1 MQTINPRHQLN
12 LRGRKIILTGLL
24 LFGLG
29 FHLQAQN
36 NPTDNLVNYEDQ
48 WIHYGF
54 LIGVHSS
61 KYVTRHSEF
70 FTSPAMDTVHSIVP
84 GNLGGFKLGFV
95 INMRIAE
102 YLDFRILPTVG
113 FYENDL
119 TYRYTDGT
127 SIREL
132 KDATMVELPLL
143 LKYKSARRGNL
154 AMYMLFGINPSLEA
168 SGKGD
173 ERDIGTKLELRNWNL
188 AIDVGVGLDMFYP
201 YFKFSPEIRYSYGL
215 RNMLTDD
222 PNEFSVGLDKLTTQ
236 NLGIFITFEGGPQG
250 ERRLGKNTKGAGTR
264 TQEAIKVKNRQKKRL
279 KQ

>member
-1 MQTINPRHQLN
+1 MQNVNPRNQLY
-12 LRGRKIILTGLL
+12 LRGRKIILASLL
-24 LFGLG
+24 ILGLG
-29 FHLQAQN
+29 HNSIAQN

-54 LIGVHSS
+54 LIGIHSS
-61 KYVTRHSEF
+61 KYVIRHSDY

-95 INMRIAE
+95 INMKVSE
-102 YLDFRILPTVG
+102 YLDFRLLPTVG

-119 TYRYTDGT
+119 TYRYTDG
-127 SIREL
+127 SNLREL

-154 AMYMLFGINPSLEA
+154 AMYMLFGVNPSLEA
-168 SGKGD
+168 SGKSD
-173 ERDIGTKLELRNWNL
+173 EEDIGQKLELRNWNL
-188 AIDVGVGLDMFYP
+188 AIDVGVGLDIFYP

-215 RNMLTDD
+215 RNMLTND
-222 PNEFSVGLDKLTTQ
+222 PNDFSVGLDKLTTQ
-236 NLGIFITFEGGPQG
+236 NLGIFITFEGGPQS
-250 ERRLGKNTKGAGTR
+250 ERKLGGKTKGAGTR
-264 TQEAIKVKNRQKKRL
+264 TRASEKIKNRQKKRL

>member
-1 MQTINPRHQLN
+1 MQTINPGHKFY
-12 LRGRKIILTGLL
+12 LRGRKIALAILLICGLA
-24 LFGLG
+24 
-29 FHLQAQN
+29 QSSVAQN
-36 NPTDNLVNYEDQ
+36 NPSDNLINYEDQ

-61 KYVTRHSEF
+61 KYVIRHSDF

-95 INMRIAE
+95 INMKVSE

-119 TYRYTDGT
+119 SYRFTNGIT
-127 SIREL
+127 QREL

-154 AMYMLFGINPSLEA
+154 AMYMVFGVNPSLEA

-173 ERDIGTKLELRNWNL
+173 ENDVTQKLELRNWNV
-188 AIDVGVGLDMFYP
+188 AIDVGVGLDIFYP
-201 YFKFSPEIRYSYGL
+201 FFKFSPEIRYSYGL
-215 RNMLTDD
+215 RNMLTDN
-222 PNEFSVGLDKLTTQ
+222 PNDFSVGLDKLTTQ
-236 NLGIFITFEGGPQG
+236 NLGIFVTFEGGPSG
-250 ERRLGKNTKGAGTR
+250 KRKLGGKTKGGG
-264 TQEAIKVKNRQKKRL
+264 QIKARQKKRL
-279 KQ
+279 KGGKGKGNG